1 MKILN
6 ELPSAIR
13 KEVVK
18 RFLYGLGAVLFFI
31 VILLT
36 SKDFLLCIPCCLISL
51 FSFFLSGIMIYNYKK
66 GKVISIIGIC
76 TVIERKKIRKTIA
89 SILLDVDGKAVKI
102 QIKGRKTRINEG
114 DTVQVYLLES
124 SKVYNYENK
133 FVISDYYALE
143 VQDVVI

>member
-18 RFLYGLGAVLFFI
+18 RFLYGIIALLFFVI
-31 VILLT
+31 VILT
-36 SKDFLLCIPCCLISL
+36 SKDILLCIPCAIIALL
-51 FSFFLSGIMIYNYKK
+51 SFFASGIVIYHYKK
-66 GKVISIIGIC
+66 GRIISFVGRC
-76 TVIERKKIRKTIA
+76 VKIERKKIIKTVS

-102 QIKGRKTRINEG
+102 QIKVRKTKINEG
-114 DTVQVYLLES
+114 DTVQVYILES

>member
-1 MKILN
+1 
-6 ELPSAIR
+6 
-13 KEVVK
+13 
-18 RFLYGLGAVLFFI
+18 
-31 VILLT
+31 
-36 SKDFLLCIPCCLISL
+36 
-51 FSFFLSGIMIYNYKK
+51 MIYNYKK
-66 GKVISIIGIC
+66 GRVISIIGIC

>member
-6 ELPSAIR
+6 DLPSAIR

-66 GKVISIIGIC
+66 GRIISFVGRC
-76 TVIERKKIRKTIA
+76 VKIERKKIIKTVS

-114 DTVQVYLLES
+114 DTVQVYILES
-124 SKVYNYENK
+124 LKVYIYENK
-133 FVISDYYALE
+133 FVISDYYAME
-143 VQDVVI
+143 VQNVDS

>member
-6 ELPSAIR
+6 DLPSAIR

-36 SKDFLLCIPCCLISL
+36 SKDFLLCIPCCLISIL
-51 FSFFLSGIMIYNYKK
+51 SFFNSGIIIYHYKK
-66 GKVISIIGIC
+66 GRIISFVGRC
-76 TVIERKKIRKTIA
+76 VKIERKKIIKTVS

-102 QIKGRKTRINEG
+102 QIKGRKTKINEG
-114 DTVQVYLLES
+114 DTVQVYILES